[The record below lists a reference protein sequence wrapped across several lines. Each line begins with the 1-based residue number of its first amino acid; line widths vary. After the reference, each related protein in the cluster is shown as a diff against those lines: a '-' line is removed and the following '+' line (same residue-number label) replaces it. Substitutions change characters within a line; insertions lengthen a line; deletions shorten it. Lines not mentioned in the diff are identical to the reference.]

1 MFVHIF
7 PFINY
12 VKYCILSYYRYN
24 YEKSY
29 KSFTTIRIMC
39 TVCDT
44 TEILIKFLDKQG
56 HKGGFTFAS

>member
-24 YEKSY
+24 YERSY
-29 KSFTTIRIMC
+29 ESFTTIRIIYSSINMFKNIFIMNIQNK
-39 TVCDT
+39 
-44 TEILIKFLDKQG
+44 EIVSIYQ
-56 HKGGFTFAS
+56 